1 MRSLVNH
8 RSSAGKDIAYVLGSN
23 AVSTILA
30 GFFWLLLAGLL
41 SIENYGELSYSIS
54 LAVILAAFGSLGLE
68 TSVMT
73 FISKG
78 EKDFG
83 THANSLVLFLGMIS
97 GLIVSIFSIGIGI
110 LVASTVFFSM
120 SQAYLLGQRRY
131 RTYAGF
137 AIAAKSLQILLSLVL
152 FSVVGFAGILIGYS
166 MAFAIFSFPFY
177 LSLRDFRRNFISIIG
192 RHRNFVFHTFGT
204 HLLSIGS
211 LYLDKIVIG
220 IIFGFQIL
228 GIYTIGSQVFLLLAM
243 LPNAIFYYLLPQ
255 KSAGYQGNSV
265 KRMTLIF
272 SSVLSVAGILSTPYM
287 LMIFFAQYTQSIP
300 VVQVFMLAVPLYSYV
315 LLTRSE
321 YFAQEKSRHVLQGI
335 SLFLVIMIPTQAIFG
350 SLFGTIGLPIAIV
363 LGYGVEA
370 TYLRIWSRKLSL
382 GREVS

>member
-1 MRSLVNH
+1 MRSLVHH
-8 RSSAGKDIAYVLGSN
+8 RSSTRKDIAYVLGSN

-30 GFFWLLLAGLL
+30 GAFWLLLAGLL
-41 SIENYGELSYSIS
+41 TIENYGELSYSIS
-54 LAVILAAFGSLGLE
+54 LAVTLAAFGSLGLE

-83 THANSLVLFLGMIS
+83 AHANSLALLLGTVS
-97 GLIVSIFSIGIGI
+97 GLIVSIFSVGVGI

-131 RTYAGF
+131 GTYAGF
-137 AIAAKSLQILLSLVL
+137 AIATKSLQILLSLLL
-152 FSVVGFAGILIGYS
+152 FSIVGFTGILIGYS
-166 MAFAIFSFPFY
+166 MAFAVSSVPFY
-177 LSLRDFRRNFISIIG
+177 LSLRGLRRNFISTIG

-204 HLLSIGS
+204 HLLSVGA
-211 LYLDKIVIG
+211 LYIDKIVIG
-220 IIFGFQIL
+220 SIFGFQIL
-228 GIYTIGSQVFLLLAM
+228 GIYTIGSQLFLLLAM

-255 KSAGYQGNSV
+255 NSAGYQGKSI
-265 KRMTLIF
+265 KRITLVF
-272 SSVLSVAGILSTPYM
+272 SSVLSIAGILSSPYV
-287 LMIFFAQYTQSIP
+287 LTLFFVQYTQSIP
-300 VVQVFMLAVPLYSYV
+300 VVQMFMVAVPLYSYV

-321 YFAQEKSRHVLQGI
+321 YFAQEKSRPVLQGI
-335 SLFLVIMIPTQAIFG
+335 SLFLIIVIPAQAIFG
-350 SLFGTIGLPIAIV
+350 SIFGTIGLPISIV

-382 GREVS
+382 PQKV